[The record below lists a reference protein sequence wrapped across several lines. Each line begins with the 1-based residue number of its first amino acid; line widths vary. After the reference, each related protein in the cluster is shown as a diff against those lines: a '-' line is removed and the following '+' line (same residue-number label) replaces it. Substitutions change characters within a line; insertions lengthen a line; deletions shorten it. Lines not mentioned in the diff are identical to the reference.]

1 MEVEDIRLTPEEI
14 DDARAD
20 GVGSWIAKNKRYTTP
35 RMVSRFIAS
44 DMSKQ
49 LIDIAIASAATDKAI
64 KKIDEL
70 LIFCKRAV
78 GGINPEWAICDR
90 NYQELKKLLE
100 AVSPSM
106 VGE

>member
-1 MEVEDIRLTPEEI
+1 MIIEDIRLTLEERE
-14 DDARAD
+14 DAKAD
-20 GVGSWIAKNKRYTTP
+20 GVGLWIEDNKKYCSP
-35 RMVSRFIAS
+35 RMVSRFIVS
-44 DMSKQ
+44 DMSRDLMDK
-49 LIDIAIASAATDKAI
+49 AIANTAADKAI
-64 KKIDEL
+64 KKVGEL
-70 LIFCKRAV
+70 LIFCKRDV